1 MPSARLCAL
10 YAALLLTTAAIAAD
24 APAPLPFDLAFARR
38 DAWKQLQPAISP
50 DGRYLAYDVRT
61 PPQRMDNGPGETADL
76 YLPSGFISIFAGVQ
90 DRPVLARVVVAV
102 EPSACVLLERRR
114 RPRSLGVRPC
124 LRLHAP
130 PRSGSRCGETK
141 IRPSDLE
148 S

>member
-76 YLPSGFISIFAGVQ
+76 YLPSGLISIFAGVN
-90 DRPVLARVVVAV
+90 LWASSV
-102 EPSACVLLERRR
+102 ETGE
-114 RPRSLGVRPC
+114 
-124 LRLHAP
+124 AP
-130 PRSGSRCGETK
+130 
-141 IRPSDLE
+141 
-148 S
+148 